1 MALSYDDKVFR
12 NLFLGFIRIHIL
24 YHASKESVFGL
35 SLIKELERHG
45 YRISPGTLYPIL
57 HQMESSGFLFSE
69 KAVIN
74 GKYRKYYRIT
84 REGRAQLAAHRQ
96 QWKTVDGTLRG
107 IWMEACTV

>member
-45 YRISPGTLYPIL
+45 YRISPGTLYPML
-57 HQMESSGFLFSE
+57 HQMESNRFLSSE
-69 KAVIN
+69 RTVIN
-74 GKYRKYYRIT
+74 GKMRKYYRIT
-84 REGRAQLAAHRQ
+84 E
-96 QWKTVDGTLRG
+96 DGKKALLQSYEKIDELTKELN
-107 IWMEACTV
+107 E

>member
-45 YRISPGTLYPIL
+45 YRISPGTLYPML
-57 HQMESSGFLFSE
+57 HQMESNGFLFSE
-69 KAVIN
+69 RTVIN
-74 GKYRKYYRIT
+74 GKMRKYYRIT
-84 REGRAQLAAHRQ
+84 E
-96 QWKTVDGTLRG
+96 DGKKALLQSYEKIDELTKELN
-107 IWMEACTV
+107 E